1 MAHPKKSGESPK
13 DHILYNEL
21 VDCFGSLANV
31 NAKTLFSGRR
41 KGLFGAI
48 DKADKEANDDSTD
61 CQTDADKAESKSEGT
76 NETKRNRN
84 KGSLQL
90 IIIY

>member
-48 DKADKEANDDSTD
+48 DKADKEATDDSPED
-61 CQTDADKAESKSEGT
+61 PDVDKSGQKDDDT
-76 NETKRNRN
+76 KETKRNRN
-84 KGSLQL
+84 KGSF
-90 IIIY
+90 